1 MVEIEESK
9 KFMYDIVGAIYEV
22 RNELGIGLNES
33 CYQEALEMQLKEMN
47 VSYERELSF
56 HPLYHGKKMS
66 ASFRIDFLCKKDII
80 VECKAVTFLSE
91 NHRAQL
97 YNYMRLL
104 RINHGILVNFAPK
117 CLELERYLYDDENN
131 EIFNMFGKPIGL

>member
-47 VSYERELSF
+47 VAYERELSF
-56 HPLYHGKKMS
+56 HPCIMEK
-66 ASFRIDFLCKKDII
+66 R
-80 VECKAVTFLSE
+80 
-91 NHRAQL
+91 
-97 YNYMRLL
+97 
-104 RINHGILVNFAPK
+104 
-117 CLELERYLYDDENN
+117 
-131 EIFNMFGKPIGL
+131 

>member
-47 VSYERELSF
+47 VAYEREL
-56 HPLYHGKKMS
+56 
-66 ASFRIDFLCKKDII
+66 
-80 VECKAVTFLSE
+80 LSYPE
-91 NHRAQL
+91 KR
-97 YNYMRLL
+97 
-104 RINHGILVNFAPK
+104 
-117 CLELERYLYDDENN
+117 
-131 EIFNMFGKPIGL
+131 